1 MAYEQYGLLSVSQD
15 GRKPT
20 YSAVISDYVPAATAT
35 DMITLSGSVGKTISV
50 TAIRIN
56 CIATVAD
63 SANVY
68 IYKRSV
74 ADTGGTSTATAI
86 AQHDSKDIL
95 PSGVVLQYSA
105 NPTVGTGTL
114 IRSEHVSFSSAA
126 AGNLVTLWEFGN
138 RPSKTV
144 KLYNAAESIALNF
157 GGAAV
162 PGVANLHVTIEWT
175 EEFTSVT

>member
-20 YSAVISDYVPAATAT
+20 YSAAISDYVPAATAT

-50 TAIRIN
+50 TAIRLN
-56 CIATVAD
+56 GAATVAAF
-63 SANVY
+63 ANVY
-68 IYKRSV
+68 MYKRSV
-74 ADTGGTSTATAI
+74 ADTGGTSTATVI
-86 AQHDSKDIL
+86 TRHDSNDIL

-162 PGVANLHVTIEWT
+162 PGGANLHVTIEWT

>member
-20 YSAVISDYVPAATAT
+20 YSAVIIDYVPAATAT
-35 DMITLSGSVGKTISV
+35 DMITLTGSVGKTISITEV
-50 TAIRIN
+50 RIN
-56 CIATVAD
+56 GAATTATF
-63 SANVY
+63 ANVAM
-68 IYKRSV
+68 YKRSV
-74 ADTGGTSTATAI
+74 ANTGGTSTATVI
-86 AQHDSKDIL
+86 TRHDSNDIL

-126 AGNLVTLWEFGN
+126 AGNLVTVWDFAN

-144 KLYNAAESIALNF
+144 KLYNATESIALNF

-162 PGVANLHVTIEWT
+162 PIGSNLHFTIEWT